1 MGLYRAI
8 ATVGGWTMASRVL
21 GFLRDAGMAAIM
33 GSGPAAEAFVVAFR
47 LPNLFRRLFAEG
59 ALSAAFVPLYAGLRE
74 KHGAD
79 AADRF
84 AADGLALLA
93 IFMLL
98 LSLAAMAFMPAV
110 VLVLAPGFADQPDLF
125 ALTASLS
132 VITFPYLMF
141 MALTA
146 VLSGMLNSWDKFASA
161 AAAPILLNA
170 ILLAGLLAAWM
181 GWIDAPEYGQAWA
194 VFIAGVVQFLM
205 VAHSCRKLGILP
217 RLGIPRMTPEI
228 RRFLLLMLP
237 GVIGAGVV
245 QINIVVGTQIASFLE
260 SGTIAWLYYAD
271 RLVQLPLGVIG
282 VAVGVALLPTLSR
295 RIKAGDHKQA
305 LADQNRALEFALL
318 FTVPATVALIAIPLP
333 IVDVLFRRGAFDI
346 ADTMAT
352 AEILAAYAIGLPA
365 YVLVKSLA
373 PGFFA
378 REDTAT
384 PVKVAG
390 VAVVVNV
397 VLALVLMKPFG
408 PMGIA
413 LASSLAAW
421 ANVVLLA
428 WVLARRGGL
437 KPDAR
442 LKRRTAGILG
452 ASALMALGLVAAM
465 LLLPG
470 FETLP
475 LYARIAG
482 LLGLVLGGGVVF
494 LVAAR
499 LFGAIVPSELADL
512 FRRRSS
518 AE

>member
-74 KHGAD
+74 KQGPE

-84 AADGLALLA
+84 AADAIALLA
-93 IFMLL
+93 IFMLW
-98 LSLAAMAFMPAV
+98 LSLLAMAFMPAV
-110 VLVLAPGFADQPDLF
+110 VLVLAPGFADQAELF
-125 ALTASLS
+125 ALTVSLS
-132 VITFPYLMF
+132 IITFPYLMF

-170 ILLAGLLAAWM
+170 ILLAGLFAAWL
-181 GWIDAPEYGQAWA
+181 GWIEAPEYGQAWA
-194 VFIAGVVQFLM
+194 VFIAGVVQFVM
-205 VAHSCRKLGILP
+205 VARSCHRLGILP
-217 RLGIPRMTPEI
+217 RLGVPRLTAEMK
-228 RRFLLLMLP
+228 RFLLLMLP

-260 SGTIAWLYYAD
+260 AGTIAWLYYAD

-282 VAVGVALLPTLSR
+282 VAVGVALLPTLAR
-295 RIKAGDHKQA
+295 RIKAGDTVQA

-318 FTVPATVALIAIPLP
+318 FTLPATVALIAIPLP
-333 IVDVLFRRGAFDI
+333 IVDVLFRRGAFDL

-352 AEILAAYAIGLPA
+352 ADILAAYALGLPA
-365 YVLVKSLA
+365 YVLVKSLS

-390 VAVVVNV
+390 VAVVVNIA
-397 VLALVLMKPFG
+397 LALALMG
-408 PMGIA
+408 PLGAIGIA

-421 ANVVLLA
+421 ANVLLLA
-428 WVLARRGGL
+428 WILLRRGGL

-442 LKRRTAGILG
+442 LKRRCAGILG
-452 ASALMALGLVAAM
+452 ASALMGAVLIGLVQV
-465 LLLPG
+465 LPE
-470 FETLP
+470 FASLP
-475 LYARIAG
+475 LAG
-482 LLGLVLGGGVVF
+482 RLGVLLGLVLGGALVF
-494 LVAAR
+494 LLAAR
-499 LFGAIVPSELADL
+499 LCGAIVPAELADL
-512 FRRRSS
+512 LRRRRG
-518 AE
+518 